1 MITPG
6 NIYVLTKGQ
15 PALRPNKRKGYDW
28 RAAYMP
34 AGMEFQAD
42 LFDDTGVLVI
52 RTLDGGYDVRV
63 DRLPDGFCDLL
74 ERVEHPT
81 PSQYMRGEG
90 VLGVAYRVLDA
101 LMAEGHFTLTDVK
114 RALNRV

>member
-6 NIYVLTKGQ
+6 NIYILTKDH
-15 PALRPNKRKGYDW
+15 PALRPGKRLRYDW
-28 RAAYMP
+28 RTADMR
-34 AGMEFQAD
+34 AGTEFQAD

-52 RTLDGGYDVRV
+52 RALDGGYDVRV

-74 ERVEHPT
+74 ERVERPT

-90 VLGVAYRVLDA
+90 VLSVAPRVLDA

-114 RALNRV
+114 RVLNRV

>member
-6 NIYVLTKGQ
+6 NIYVLSKDH
-15 PALRPNKRKGYDW
+15 PALRPDKRKSCDW
-28 RAAYMP
+28 RAADMK
-34 AGMEFQAD
+34 AGMEFVAE
-42 LFDDTGVLVI
+42 LFDDTGVLVVQA
-52 RTLDGGYDVRV
+52 LDGGYAVCV
-63 DRLPDGFCDLL
+63 EKLPDGFCDLL

-90 VLGVAYRVLDA
+90 VLSAAHRVLDA

-114 RALNRV
+114 RVLNRV